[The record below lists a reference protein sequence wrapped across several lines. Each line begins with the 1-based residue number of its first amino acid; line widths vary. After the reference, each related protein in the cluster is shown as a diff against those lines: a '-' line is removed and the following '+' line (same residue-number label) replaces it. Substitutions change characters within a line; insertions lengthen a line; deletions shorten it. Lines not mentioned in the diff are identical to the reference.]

1 MIDSTVPEVDDIFGP
16 PDEVDHARALQSGI
30 DYYEKLDDLLGVAI
44 DRRNDVLAQLDFY
57 RQGLGQRLRRV
68 SDEIIDAEFKETA
81 PTIAGPDGDEQ

>member
-30 DYYEKLDDLLGVAI
+30 EYYEKLDDLLGVA
-44 DRRNDVLAQLDFY
+44 RRDDVLAQLDFY

-81 PTIAGPDGDEQ
+81 APSIAGPDGDAQ